1 MAKRLK
7 VVVTDQ
13 VFPDVDREREI
24 LAEIDADLIVAD
36 GTRDGALAAAR
47 DADALL
53 NTYLAIDAD
62 FVAGLDRCR
71 IVARYGIGVDN
82 VDLAAASA
90 AGVTVTNV
98 PDYCVEE
105 VALHTATMVFA
116 LVRRLADAERWYAQG
131 AWGVDGIRP
140 VRRLSEQTV
149 GLLGYGRIARK
160 VAAIMRAADATVIA
174 HDPMVLDSGDG
185 TELVGLDQLLE
196 RSDILSLHAPL
207 TPETRGIIDADAI
220 SRMPEGALLV
230 NTSRGPLVVMSDLVD
245 ALRARRLSGAGLD
258 VFEVEPPD
266 VEAIGDV
273 PGLLAT
279 PHTAFYS
286 EAALRE
292 SQTKAAT
299 QIVKVLTG
307 RAPDYAVASPAADA
321 PSTTNSTTRTSS
333 EEPS

>member
-1 MAKRLK
+1 MTSRVK

-13 VFPDVDREREI
+13 VFPDVEREREI
-24 LAEIDADLIVAD
+24 LARIGADLVVAD
-36 GTRDGALAAAR
+36 GTRDGALALAR

-53 NTYLAIDAD
+53 NTYLAIDGD
-62 FVAGLDRCR
+62 FLAQVPRCR

-82 VDLAAASA
+82 VDLVAAAA

-105 VALHTATMVFA
+105 VALHAAAMVLA
-116 LVRRLADAERWYAQG
+116 LVRKLPESQEWYARG

-140 VRRLSEQTV
+140 VVRLSEQVV

-160 VAAIMRAADATVIA
+160 VGAIMRAAGATVIA
-174 HDPMVLDSGDG
+174 HDPLIARVDDG
-185 TELVGLDQLLE
+185 TEMVGFDELLE
-196 RSDILSLHAPL
+196 RSDVLSLHAPL
-207 TPETRGIIDADAI
+207 TPETRGIIDAAALA
-220 SRMPEGALLV
+220 RMPRGARLV
-230 NTSRGPLVVMSDLVD
+230 NTSRGPLVVLADLLA
-245 ALRARRLSGAGLD
+245 ALRSGQLAGAGLD
-258 VFEVEPPD
+258 VFETEPPD
-266 VEAIGDV
+266 VAAIGEV
-273 PGLLAT
+273 PGLIAT

-307 RAPDYAVASPAADA
+307 EPPDYAVNEPQPAAA
-321 PSTTNSTTRTSS
+321 ALSATPSSS